1 MTYRILDVGEIIED
15 GDEVCCSPA
24 TTWYPSV
31 LVGSRVPRG
40 DRCRYRRDS
49 EVISTPTPGRDPD
62 PDHHKGQHDHE

>member
-1 MTYRILDVGEIIED
+1 MPHRILEIGEIIED
-15 GDEVCCSPA
+15 GDEVCCAPA

-40 DRCRYRRDS
+40 ERCRYRR
-49 EVISTPTPGRDPD
+49 EVSNPTPGPR